1 MSGNFNIL
9 PVQKGFDLPVCH
21 FVFSEEWSKTCGR
34 ENDEK
39 MPPFRRQQVVLIGC
53 ERQARNESRWD
64 DFEDESLLGREWGS
78 MAEESLGDCISTA
91 AKG

>member
-1 MSGNFNIL
+1 MSGNFSTRPKRFRPAGL
-9 PVQKGFDLPVCH
+9 P
-21 FVFSEEWSKTCGR
+21 FSEEWSKTCGS
-34 ENDEK
+34 ENVDK
-39 MPPFRRQQVVLIGC
+39 MPPFRQQQVVLIGC